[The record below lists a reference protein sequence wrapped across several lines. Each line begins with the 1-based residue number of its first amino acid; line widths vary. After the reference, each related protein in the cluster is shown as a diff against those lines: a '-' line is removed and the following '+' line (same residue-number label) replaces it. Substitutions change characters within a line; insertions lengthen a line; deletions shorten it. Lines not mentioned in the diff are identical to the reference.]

1 MFRAAAIV
9 FILSIL
15 LTTVASPTSTGAN
28 HEQGQPEHIFEGYVS
43 LNREKLNDGFVRVTV
58 GPGYG
63 LQPPVQEV
71 ALEDIRQGRYEI
83 GVVDPTDGK
92 YSNVMLR
99 FSVTYEGRE
108 YQRPRDVRLEPGK
121 FTELNFDIEDW
132 KWSRAQP
139 QQVGEPSR
147 GNGGMTDSQ
156 KAKLEMERERMER
169 EDEERREM
177 ERERMEME
185 EEMRREQMEMERERM
200 EREDE
205 ERREMERERMDRDE
219 EMRREQMEMERER
232 REREDEERRE
242 MDRERMEMEEEMRRE
257 QLEMERERM
266 EQDAEMRREQMA
278 MSQQRMGRG
287 EPGIQPVMNESPKSG
302 PSRGLFS
309 NRKAGEATSGIDNIM
324 DPTTLTII
332 GIALTVLTTGM
343 TLFKGN

>member
-147 GNGGMTDSQ
+147 GNDGMTESQ
-156 KAKLEMERERMER
+156 KAKLEMERERM
-169 EDEERREM
+169 
-177 ERERMEME
+177 
-185 EEMRREQMEMERERM
+185 
-200 EREDE
+200 
-205 ERREMERERMDRDE
+205 
-219 EMRREQMEMERER
+219 
-232 REREDEERRE
+232 EREDEERRE

-257 QLEMERERM
+257 QLEMERARM

>member
-169 EDEERREM
+169 EDVERRK
-177 ERERMEME
+177 
-185 EEMRREQMEMERERM
+185 
-200 EREDE
+200 
-205 ERREMERERMDRDE
+205 
-219 EMRREQMEMERER
+219 
-232 REREDEERRE
+232 

-257 QLEMERERM
+257 PL
-266 EQDAEMRREQMA
+266 A

>member
-71 ALEDIRQGRYEI
+71 AFEDIRQGRYEI

-156 KAKLEMERERMER
+156 KAKLEMERERM
-169 EDEERREM
+169 
-177 ERERMEME
+177 
-185 EEMRREQMEMERERM
+185 
-200 EREDE
+200 
-205 ERREMERERMDRDE
+205 
-219 EMRREQMEMERER
+219 
-232 REREDEERRE
+232 EREDEERRE

>member
-147 GNGGMTDSQ
+147 GNDGMTDSQ
-156 KAKLEMERERMER
+156 KAKLEMERERM
-169 EDEERREM
+169 
-177 ERERMEME
+177 
-185 EEMRREQMEMERERM
+185 
-200 EREDE
+200 
-205 ERREMERERMDRDE
+205 
-219 EMRREQMEMERER
+219 
-232 REREDEERRE
+232 EREDEERRE

>member
-177 ERERMEME
+177 ERERM
-185 EEMRREQMEMERERM
+185 
-200 EREDE
+200 
-205 ERREMERERMDRDE
+205 DRD
-219 EMRREQMEMERER
+219 
-232 REREDEERRE
+232 
-242 MDRERMEMEEEMRRE
+242 EEMRRE

>member
-147 GNGGMTDSQ
+147 GNDGMTESQ
-156 KAKLEMERERMER
+156 KAKLEM
-169 EDEERREM
+169 D
-177 ERERMEME
+177 
-185 EEMRREQMEMERERM
+185 RERM

-219 EMRREQMEMERER
+219 EMRREQM
-232 REREDEERRE
+232 
-242 MDRERMEMEEEMRRE
+242 
-257 QLEMERERM
+257 EMERERM

>member
-156 KAKLEMERERMER
+156 KAKLEMERERME
-169 EDEERREM
+169 
-177 ERERMEME
+177 
-185 EEMRREQMEMERERM
+185 
-200 EREDE
+200 
-205 ERREMERERMDRDE
+205 
-219 EMRREQMEMERER
+219 
-232 REREDEERRE
+232 
-242 MDRERMEMEEEMRRE
+242 
-257 QLEMERERM
+257 
-266 EQDAEMRREQMA
+266 QDAEMRREQMA

-343 TLFKGN
+343 TLFLSLIHI

>member
-83 GVVDPTDGK
+83 GVVDPTDSK
-92 YSNVMLR
+92 YSSVMLQ

-156 KAKLEMERERMER
+156 KAKLEMERERM
-169 EDEERREM
+169 
-177 ERERMEME
+177 
-185 EEMRREQMEMERERM
+185 
-200 EREDE
+200 
-205 ERREMERERMDRDE
+205 
-219 EMRREQMEMERER
+219 
-232 REREDEERRE
+232 EREDEERRE

>member
-83 GVVDPTDGK
+83 GVIDPTDSK

-147 GNGGMTDSQ
+147 GNDGMTESQ
-156 KAKLEMERERMER
+156 KAKLEMERERM
-169 EDEERREM
+169 
-177 ERERMEME
+177 
-185 EEMRREQMEMERERM
+185 
-200 EREDE
+200 
-205 ERREMERERMDRDE
+205 
-219 EMRREQMEMERER
+219 
-232 REREDEERRE
+232 EREDEERRE

-257 QLEMERERM
+257 QMEMERERM

>member
-63 LQPPVQEV
+63 LQPTVQEV

-156 KAKLEMERERMER
+156 KAKLEMERERM
-169 EDEERREM
+169 
-177 ERERMEME
+177 
-185 EEMRREQMEMERERM
+185 
-200 EREDE
+200 
-205 ERREMERERMDRDE
+205 
-219 EMRREQMEMERER
+219 
-232 REREDEERRE
+232 EREDEERRE

>member
-156 KAKLEMERERMER
+156 KAKLEMERERME
-169 EDEERREM
+169 
-177 ERERMEME
+177 
-185 EEMRREQMEMERERM
+185 
-200 EREDE
+200 
-205 ERREMERERMDRDE
+205 
-219 EMRREQMEMERER
+219 
-232 REREDEERRE
+232 
-242 MDRERMEMEEEMRRE
+242 
-257 QLEMERERM
+257 
-266 EQDAEMRREQMA
+266 QDAEMRREQMA

-287 EPGIQPVMNESPKSG
+287 EPGIQPVMNECPKSG

>member
-15 LTTVASPTSTGAN
+15 LTTVASPTSPGAN

-43 LNREKLNDGFVRVTV
+43 LNRENLNDGFVRVTV

-147 GNGGMTDSQ
+147 GNDGMTESQ
-156 KAKLEMERERMER
+156 KAKLEMERERLAQER
-169 EDEERREM
+169 ARVERRGA
-177 ERERMEME
+177 RKVRPHRFLRSFTKVRSSANHGPVLVGSWPRRMPRSTACAKHCAHHP
-185 EEMRREQMEMERERM
+185 RRTKSS
-200 EREDE
+200 
-205 ERREMERERMDRDE
+205 RRSSS
-219 EMRREQMEMERER
+219 
-232 REREDEERRE
+232 
-242 MDRERMEMEEEMRRE
+242 
-257 QLEMERERM
+257 
-266 EQDAEMRREQMA
+266 AA
-278 MSQQRMGRG
+278 VPAS
-287 EPGIQPVMNESPKSG
+287 
-302 PSRGLFS
+302 
-309 NRKAGEATSGIDNIM
+309 
-324 DPTTLTII
+324 
-332 GIALTVLTTGM
+332 LTVGSRWGRAPIRAEGT
-343 TLFKGN
+343 

>member
-147 GNGGMTDSQ
+147 GNDGMTESQ
-156 KAKLEMERERMER
+156 KAKLEMERERMDR
-169 EDEERREM
+169 EDEQRREM
-177 ERERMEME
+177 E
-185 EEMRREQMEMERERM
+185 
-200 EREDE
+200 
-205 ERREMERERMDRDE
+205 
-219 EMRREQMEMERER
+219 
-232 REREDEERRE
+232 
-242 MDRERMEMEEEMRRE
+242 RERMEMEEEMRRE

>member
-15 LTTVASPTSTGAN
+15 LTTIASPSSTEAN
-28 HEQGQPEHIFEGYVS
+28 HEQGEPEHVFSGYVS
-43 LNREKLNDGFVRVTV
+43 IHREKLNDGFVRVTV

-147 GNGGMTDSQ
+147 GNDGMTESQ
-156 KAKLEMERERMER
+156 KAK
-169 EDEERREM
+169 
-177 ERERMEME
+177 
-185 EEMRREQMEMERERM
+185 
-200 EREDE
+200 
-205 ERREMERERMDRDE
+205 
-219 EMRREQMEMERER
+219 
-232 REREDEERRE
+232 
-242 MDRERMEMEEEMRRE
+242 
-257 QLEMERERM
+257 LEMERERM

>member
-177 ERERMEME
+177 
-185 EEMRREQMEMERERM
+185 
-200 EREDE
+200 
-205 ERREMERERMDRDE
+205 
-219 EMRREQMEMERER
+219 
-232 REREDEERRE
+232 
-242 MDRERMEMEEEMRRE
+242 DRERMEMEEEMRRA
-257 QLEMERERM
+257 QLEMERDRM

>member
-200 EREDE
+200 E
-205 ERREMERERMDRDE
+205 
-219 EMRREQMEMERER
+219 
-232 REREDEERRE
+232 
-242 MDRERMEMEEEMRRE
+242 
-257 QLEMERERM
+257 
-266 EQDAEMRREQMA
+266 QDAEMRREQMA

>member
-147 GNGGMTDSQ
+147 GNDGMTESQ

-169 EDEERREM
+169 EDEERRK
-177 ERERMEME
+177 
-185 EEMRREQMEMERERM
+185 
-200 EREDE
+200 
-205 ERREMERERMDRDE
+205 
-219 EMRREQMEMERER
+219 
-232 REREDEERRE
+232 

>member
-169 EDEERREM
+169 EDEERRK
-177 ERERMEME
+177 
-185 EEMRREQMEMERERM
+185 
-200 EREDE
+200 
-205 ERREMERERMDRDE
+205 
-219 EMRREQMEMERER
+219 
-232 REREDEERRE
+232 

>member
-177 ERERMEME
+177 
-185 EEMRREQMEMERERM
+185 
-200 EREDE
+200 
-205 ERREMERERMDRDE
+205 
-219 EMRREQMEMERER
+219 
-232 REREDEERRE
+232 
-242 MDRERMEMEEEMRRE
+242 DRERMEMEEEMRRE

>member
-28 HEQGQPEHIFEGYVS
+28 HEQGEPEHVFSGYVS
-43 LNREKLNDGFVRVTV
+43 IHREKLNDGFVRVTV

-71 ALEDIRQGRYEI
+71 AFEDIRQGRYEI

-92 YSNVMLR
+92 YSSVMLR

-132 KWSRAQP
+132 KWERAQP
-139 QQVGEPSR
+139 QQVGAPPR
-147 GNGGMTDSQ
+147 DNGGMT
-156 KAKLEMERERMER
+156 ERERMER
-169 EDEERREM
+169 ENEERREI

-185 EEMRREQMEMERERM
+185 EEMRREQM
-200 EREDE
+200 
-205 ERREMERERMDRDE
+205 
-219 EMRREQMEMERER
+219 
-232 REREDEERRE
+232 
-242 MDRERMEMEEEMRRE
+242 
-257 QLEMERERM
+257 EMERERM

-287 EPGIQPVMNESPKSG
+287 EPGVQPVMNEGPKSG

>member
-156 KAKLEMERERMER
+156 KAKLEMERERMDR
-169 EDEERREM
+169 EDE
-177 ERERMEME
+177 
-185 EEMRREQMEMERERM
+185 Q
-200 EREDE
+200 
-205 ERREMERERMDRDE
+205 RREMERERMDRDE

>member
-108 YQRPRDVRLEPGK
+108 YQKPRDVRLEPGK

-177 ERERMEME
+177 DRERMEME
-185 EEMRREQMEMERERM
+185 EEMRREQM
-200 EREDE
+200 
-205 ERREMERERMDRDE
+205 
-219 EMRREQMEMERER
+219 
-232 REREDEERRE
+232 
-242 MDRERMEMEEEMRRE
+242 
-257 QLEMERERM
+257 EMERERM

>member
-177 ERERMEME
+177 
-185 EEMRREQMEMERERM
+185 
-200 EREDE
+200 
-205 ERREMERERMDRDE
+205 
-219 EMRREQMEMERER
+219 
-232 REREDEERRE
+232 
-242 MDRERMEMEEEMRRE
+242 DRERMEMEEEMRRE
-257 QLEMERERM
+257 PLEMERERM

>member
-185 EEMRREQMEMERERM
+185 EEMRREQ
-200 EREDE
+200 
-205 ERREMERERMDRDE
+205 
-219 EMRREQMEMERER
+219 
-232 REREDEERRE
+232 
-242 MDRERMEMEEEMRRE
+242 
-257 QLEMERERM
+257 LEMERERM

>member
-92 YSNVMLR
+92 YSNVMLQ

-156 KAKLEMERERMER
+156 KAKLEMERERM
-169 EDEERREM
+169 
-177 ERERMEME
+177 
-185 EEMRREQMEMERERM
+185 
-200 EREDE
+200 
-205 ERREMERERMDRDE
+205 
-219 EMRREQMEMERER
+219 
-232 REREDEERRE
+232 EREDEERRE

>member
-121 FTELNFDIEDW
+121 FTELNFDIEDG

-147 GNGGMTDSQ
+147 GNDGMTESQ
-156 KAKLEMERERMER
+156 KAKLEMERERM
-169 EDEERREM
+169 
-177 ERERMEME
+177 
-185 EEMRREQMEMERERM
+185 
-200 EREDE
+200 
-205 ERREMERERMDRDE
+205 
-219 EMRREQMEMERER
+219 
-232 REREDEERRE
+232 EREDEERRE

-287 EPGIQPVMNESPKSG
+287 EPGIQPVMNESTKSG

>member
-156 KAKLEMERERMER
+156 KAKLEMERERME
-169 EDEERREM
+169 
-177 ERERMEME
+177 
-185 EEMRREQMEMERERM
+185 
-200 EREDE
+200 
-205 ERREMERERMDRDE
+205 
-219 EMRREQMEMERER
+219 
-232 REREDEERRE
+232 
-242 MDRERMEMEEEMRRE
+242 
-257 QLEMERERM
+257 
-266 EQDAEMRREQMA
+266 QDAEMRREQMA

>member
-1 MFRAAAIV
+1 MFRAAAVV

-71 ALEDIRQGRYEI
+71 AFEDIRQGRYEI

-156 KAKLEMERERMER
+156 KAKLEMERERM
-169 EDEERREM
+169 
-177 ERERMEME
+177 
-185 EEMRREQMEMERERM
+185 
-200 EREDE
+200 
-205 ERREMERERMDRDE
+205 
-219 EMRREQMEMERER
+219 
-232 REREDEERRE
+232 EREDEERRE

>member
-177 ERERMEME
+177 
-185 EEMRREQMEMERERM
+185 
-200 EREDE
+200 
-205 ERREMERERMDRDE
+205 
-219 EMRREQMEMERER
+219 
-232 REREDEERRE
+232 
-242 MDRERMEMEEEMRRE
+242 DRERMEMEEEMRRE
-257 QLEMERERM
+257 QLEMERARM

>member
-177 ERERMEME
+177 
-185 EEMRREQMEMERERM
+185 
-200 EREDE
+200 
-205 ERREMERERMDRDE
+205 
-219 EMRREQMEMERER
+219 
-232 REREDEERRE
+232 
-242 MDRERMEMEEEMRRE
+242 DRERMEMEEEMRRE
-257 QLEMERERM
+257 QLEMARERM

>member
-177 ERERMEME
+177 
-185 EEMRREQMEMERERM
+185 
-200 EREDE
+200 
-205 ERREMERERMDRDE
+205 
-219 EMRREQMEMERER
+219 
-232 REREDEERRE
+232 
-242 MDRERMEMEEEMRRE
+242 DRESMEMEEEMRRE

>member
-177 ERERMEME
+177 DRERMEME

-200 EREDE
+200 
-205 ERREMERERMDRDE
+205 
-219 EMRREQMEMERER
+219 
-232 REREDEERRE
+232 EREDEERRE

>member
-9 FILSIL
+9 FTLSIL

-177 ERERMEME
+177 
-185 EEMRREQMEMERERM
+185 
-200 EREDE
+200 
-205 ERREMERERMDRDE
+205 
-219 EMRREQMEMERER
+219 
-232 REREDEERRE
+232 
-242 MDRERMEMEEEMRRE
+242 DRERMEMEEEMRRE

>member
-156 KAKLEMERERMER
+156 KAKLEMERERME
-169 EDEERREM
+169 
-177 ERERMEME
+177 
-185 EEMRREQMEMERERM
+185 
-200 EREDE
+200 
-205 ERREMERERMDRDE
+205 
-219 EMRREQMEMERER
+219 
-232 REREDEERRE
+232 
-242 MDRERMEMEEEMRRE
+242 
-257 QLEMERERM
+257 
-266 EQDAEMRREQMA
+266 QDAEMRREQMA

-287 EPGIQPVMNESPKSG
+287 EPGIQPVMNEGPKSG

>member
-108 YQRPRDVRLEPGK
+108 YQRQRDVRLAPGK

-156 KAKLEMERERMER
+156 KAKLEMERERME
-169 EDEERREM
+169 
-177 ERERMEME
+177 
-185 EEMRREQMEMERERM
+185 
-200 EREDE
+200 
-205 ERREMERERMDRDE
+205 
-219 EMRREQMEMERER
+219 
-232 REREDEERRE
+232 
-242 MDRERMEMEEEMRRE
+242 
-257 QLEMERERM
+257 
-266 EQDAEMRREQMA
+266 QDAEMRREQMA

-302 PSRGLFS
+302 PSR
-309 NRKAGEATSGIDNIM
+309 
-324 DPTTLTII
+324 
-332 GIALTVLTTGM
+332 
-343 TLFKGN
+343 